1 MARHSERSL
10 PSLACAN
17 AGQPTV
23 STPRPTC
30 SRVTTTDGRSPGLR
44 IAILRRLPRTR
55 VPSGFVTKN
64 SPLTVAGAAAG
75 SSSDHSHRI
84 PILIPRGEP
93 SPSRYW
99 RRVARVNCRRG
110 AASIQDLPSVVGVTQ
125 AAGAGRRHRRA
136 RNPAPRKL
144 QGSECLRCRQGSCS
158 LKNRASG
165 VDLSG
170 NQGHGFEFTSHI
182 LFPRGWSSIANG
194 PLAAMVFLHM
204 PLGVPLA
211 HRGTPSSWGEHGT
224 RRSIPRLGCN
234 R

>member
-10 PSLACAN
+10 PSLARAR

-75 SSSDHSHRI
+75 SSSDHSHHI

-93 SPSRYW
+93 SPSPYW
-99 RRVARVNCRRG
+99 LGIRRVNWVHGVAW
-110 AASIQDLPSVVGVTQ
+110 IQDLLSVVGVTQ
-125 AAGAGRRHRRA
+125 ALECGPARPACSAEIQRRA
-136 RNPAPRKL
+136 EWYRL
-144 QGSECLRCRQGSCS
+144 VGSNHRPLDPQSS
-158 LKNRASG
+158 AL
-165 VDLSG
+165 
-170 NQGHGFEFTSHI
+170 TS
-182 LFPRGWSSIANG
+182 
-194 PLAAMVFLHM
+194 
-204 PLGVPLA
+204 
-211 HRGTPSSWGEHGT
+211 
-224 RRSIPRLGCN
+224 
-234 R
+234 